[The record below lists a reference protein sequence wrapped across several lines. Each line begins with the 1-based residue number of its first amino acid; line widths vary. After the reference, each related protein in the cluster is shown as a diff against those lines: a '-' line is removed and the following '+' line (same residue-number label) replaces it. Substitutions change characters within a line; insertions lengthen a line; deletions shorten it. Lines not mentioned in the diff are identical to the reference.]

1 MKLNQI
7 LTANAH
13 SLISAEKNK
22 QKSRDV
28 DLDTL
33 ELLILIF

>member
-1 MKLNQI
+1 MNYNQT

-13 SLISAEKNK
+13 SLITAEKNK

-28 DLDTL
+28 ELDTL
-33 ELLILIF
+33 ELLILTY